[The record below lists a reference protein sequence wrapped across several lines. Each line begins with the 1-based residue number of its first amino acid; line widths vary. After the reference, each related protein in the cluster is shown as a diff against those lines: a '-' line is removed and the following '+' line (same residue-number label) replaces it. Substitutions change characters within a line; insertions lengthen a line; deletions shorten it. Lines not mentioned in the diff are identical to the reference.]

1 MKTTPIFSRQQLGKE
16 LASVLPEEGSEYF
29 AQLQQLRFNRHP
41 FARYTFLSPDSL
53 TELVQRALDERGS
66 LGGDDRRL
74 MQMGGLSASAFSLDE
89 SHRYLTVPAEGRVA
103 SMDINELPEWVPV
116 TVQAASILPFS
127 LMSAPFSKKN
137 HLTFSVDADFQ
148 RHVNYATLIIAPN
161 WFDNP
166 STELALLDA
175 FPGPP
180 SHGNHSLAPEHRA
193 VKKLKLKAGHQVT
206 VGELRRHL
214 KSDDGCLLLGCSL
227 RNLPGS

>member
-74 MQMGGLSASAFSLDE
+74 MQMGGLPASAFSLDE

-116 TVQAASILPFS
+116 TVQAASILLVA
-127 LMSAPFSKKN
+127 LMGQHP
-137 HLTFSVDADFQ
+137 VQ
-148 RHVNYATLIIAPN
+148 
-161 WFDNP
+161 
-166 STELALLDA
+166 
-175 FPGPP
+175 
-180 SHGNHSLAPEHRA
+180 
-193 VKKLKLKAGHQVT
+193 
-206 VGELRRHL
+206 
-214 KSDDGCLLLGCSL
+214 LLLELVIGLLSVQVLTDVFLDELLSSL
-227 RNLPGS
+227 GVILLNTV